1 MVDRRAILETTDLL
15 ALIERDL
22 GPAVRHSGRWWFWRC
37 PFHASGQEKQPS
49 LGVTPDNGHWKC
61 FGSCDTSGNAI
72 DWVIQREGVTF
83 LEACR
88 RLGAMDLSE
97 SEYRVE
103 CSNLAIRREPLGE
116 PWQGKALEL
125 ASECQ
130 ATLWRPEEEKALAY
144 LRGRGLTDETIW
156 EWALGFSPITQY
168 EPLAS
173 WGLEAPDDGRR
184 HAMWIPRGIS
194 IPCYD
199 GRGEE
204 LRYLK
209 FRRSPTEYRR
219 DQLGKYIKLKGSV
232 SGLYGE
238 EHLRQRDV
246 LMLEEGELNALTIWQ
261 EAGDLVDVAS
271 TGTSSV
277 RPETLEP
284 WWDHLLMASW
294 VLVRFDV
301 DAAAKGE
308 RWRALSRRVRM
319 VQVPEGGDPNG
330 FLMGGGKVRDWIQV
344 ELAKLELARQEVL
357 I

>member
-1 MVDRRAILETTDLL
+1 MIDRRAILEHVDIL

-49 LGVTPDNGHWKC
+49 LGVTPDNGRWKC
-61 FGSCDTSGNAI
+61 FGSCDASGNVI
-72 DWVIQREGVTF
+72 DWVMQREGRTF

-88 RLGAMDLSE
+88 ELGA
-97 SEYRVE
+97 VE
-103 CSNLAIRREPLGE
+103 LPEVGHLVGYNDFTIRSGPLGE
-116 PWQGKALEL
+116 PWQGKANDLVT
-125 ASECQ
+125 ECQ
-130 ATLWRPEEEKALAY
+130 ATLWRPEGERALAY
-144 LRGRGLTDETIW
+144 LRSRCLTDETIW
-156 EWALGFSPITQY
+156 EWMLGFSPVARY
-168 EPLAS
+168 DPLES
-173 WGLEAPDDGRR
+173 WGFKTPNDGKR
-184 HAMWIPRGIS
+184 HGMWIPRGIS

-199 GRGEE
+199 GREEE
-204 LRYLK
+204 LRYVK
-209 FRRSPTEYRR
+209 FRRSPTEYKR

-238 EHLRQRDV
+238 ERLRQRDV
-246 LMLEEGELNALTIWQ
+246 LILEEGELNALTIWQ

-284 WWDHLLMASW
+284 GWDHLLMASW

-308 RWRALSRRVRM
+308 RWQALSRRVRM
-319 VQVPEGGDPNG
+319 VQAPEGGDPNG
-330 FLMGGGKVRDWIQV
+330 FLMGGGNVRDWIQI
-344 ELAKLELARQEVL
+344 ELAKLEMVRQEML